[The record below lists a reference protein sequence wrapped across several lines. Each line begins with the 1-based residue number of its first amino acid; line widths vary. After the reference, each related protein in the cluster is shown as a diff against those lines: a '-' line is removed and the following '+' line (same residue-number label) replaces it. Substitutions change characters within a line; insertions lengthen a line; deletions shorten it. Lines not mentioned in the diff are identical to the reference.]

1 MAHWWKRMNL
11 LAKID
16 RDFYFDKSDAEN
28 FGMWQYIWIG
38 QMPTTVHFSMFYGTI
53 RTLASEE

>member
-38 QMPTTVHFSMFYGTI
+38 
-53 RTLASEE
+53 